1 MQVFVRSVRKEVS
14 QTTPGRATRLDRDFF
29 LLGVEMTGE
38 LFTDYYKMAGY
49 GEDFVIYSPLTS
61 ELKPMIDSNGE
72 VIHYLLF
79 LDD

>member
-1 MQVFVRSVRKEVS
+1 
-14 QTTPGRATRLDRDFF
+14 
-29 LLGVEMTGE
+29 MTGE